1 MSATFCIAA
10 LACCPDVPRSCSTL
24 ERSDWMPLV
33 VTLSC
38 VASACAAPRATRCAD
53 DDPALVDSAWSD
65 VVKLFS
71 AVSSVPLLPG
81 VP

>member
-1 MSATFCIAA
+1 
-10 LACCPDVPRSCSTL
+10 
-24 ERSDWMPLV
+24 MPLV

-38 VASACAAPRATRCAD
+38 VASDCAAPSATFCAD
-53 DDPALVDSAWSD
+53 DDPALVESAWSEE
-65 VVKLFS
+65 VKLFS

>member
-1 MSATFCIAA
+1 MSATCCIAA
-10 LACCPDVPRSCSTL
+10 LACCAEVTRSCSTL

-38 VASACAAPRATRCAD
+38 FANACAAPRATVCAD
-53 DDPALVDSAWSD
+53 DEPALVDSACNA
-65 VVKLFS
+65 VVNLFS

>member
-1 MSATFCIAA
+1 MSAIWFIAA
-10 LACCPDVPRSCSTL
+10 LACCAEVPRSCSTL

-38 VASACAAPRATRCAD
+38 CASACAAPTATVCAD
-53 DDPALVDSAWSD
+53 DEPALVDSACSA

>member
-1 MSATFCIAA
+1 MSATCCIAA
-10 LACCPDVPRSCSTL
+10 LACCAEVPRSCSTL

-38 VASACAAPRATRCAD
+38 CASACAAPSATVCAD
-53 DDPALVDSAWSD
+53 DEPALVDSACSA